1 MSEMNPHF
9 HPELDGEYVVYV
21 DASRRYV
28 TVTDGVCK
36 LLGYSR
42 EELLGKTI
50 EDITPPE
57 ARSDVAD
64 EFRQYLN
71 DSVLSGEYILLAADG
86 RRIRSTTPRLY
97 SKTVAWAHAGNPYPG
112 WKARKTYCR
121 ERRAEVGEL
130 MALL

>member
-1 MSEMNPHF
+1 MSERNPHF

-50 EDITPPE
+50 EDVTPPE

-64 EFRQYLN
+64 EFRQYVN
-71 DSVLSGEYILLAADG
+71 YSVLSGEYILLAADG
-86 RRIRSTTPRLY
+86 RRIPIRYTSIVFADGCMGARWEPLPRLE
-97 SKTVAWAHAGNPYPG
+97 SAHELLPR
-112 WKARKTYCR
+112 KAS
-121 ERRAEVGEL
+121 
-130 MALL
+130 

>member
-86 RRIRSTTPRLY
+86 RRIPIHYTSIVFEDGCMGARWEPLPRLE
-97 SKTVAWAHAGNPYPG
+97 SAHELLPR
-112 WKARKTYCR
+112 KAS
-121 ERRAEVGEL
+121 
-130 MALL
+130 

>member
-1 MSEMNPHF
+1 M
-9 HPELDGEYVVYV
+9 VYV

-97 SKTVAWAHAGNPYPG
+97 SKTVAWAHAGKPYPG
-112 WKARKTYCR
+112 WKARNIYFPEK
-121 ERRAEVGEL
+121 RAEIGEL
-130 MALL
+130 MANCSEA

>member
-50 EDITPPE
+50 EDVTPPE

-64 EFRQYLN
+64 EFRQYVN
-71 DSVLSGEYILLAADG
+71 YSVLSGEYILLAADG
-86 RRIRSTTPRLY
+86 RRIPIRCGSLCKPGST
-97 SKTVAWAHAGNPYPG
+97 SFSSF
-112 WKARKTYCR
+112 
-121 ERRAEVGEL
+121 
-130 MALL
+130 